1 MTNQISNTRLQTVDS
16 ATLKQWLDHNQVILI
31 DVREPSEYAAERIDG
46 ARLVPL
52 SKLDINQIPFGGD
65 KDIVLQCQTGIRSGQ
80 AAQQLLNSGIET
92 VTHLEGGLNVWK
104 QRGYP
109 TRIDR
114 NAPISINRQVQ
125 ITAGTLVVVGTIL
138 GAFVSPSFLIISG
151 FVGAGLVFSGITN
164 TCVMG
169 TLLAKLPYNQ
179 VR

>member
-1 MTNQISNTRLQTVDS
+1 MMAIQML
-16 ATLKQWLDHNQVILI
+16 
-31 DVREPSEYAAERIDG
+31 
-46 ARLVPL
+46 
-52 SKLDINQIPFGGD
+52 
-65 KDIVLQCQTGIRSGQ
+65 
-80 AAQQLLNSGIET
+80 
-92 VTHLEGGLNVWK
+92 
-104 QRGYP
+104 
-109 TRIDR
+109 
-114 NAPISINRQVQ
+114 QVQ